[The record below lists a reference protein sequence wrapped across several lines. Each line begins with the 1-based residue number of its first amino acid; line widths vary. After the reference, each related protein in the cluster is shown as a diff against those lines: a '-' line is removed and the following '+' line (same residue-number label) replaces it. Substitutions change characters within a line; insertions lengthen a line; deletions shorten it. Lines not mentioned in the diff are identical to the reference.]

1 MQLNAPYSYF
11 KNFITDEFLDL
22 IVQQTNLYSAQQNVN
37 KPLNVTKN
45 EIEQWLGLVMYFSI
59 FKISDTRMHW
69 SRSVAEFMNVAPYVM
84 SRDRFESIKKNFH
97 LVDNNNITSQ
107 EDKMFKVRPM
117 IDQLREK
124 FNEIKMPQE
133 LCVDEQL
140 VPFKGR
146 SQVKQ
151 YIPSKP
157 YKWDIK
163 YIYSLMLKGSFM
175 NPSLIQA
182 KSSLWKTQMFQI

>member
-1 MQLNAPYSYF
+1 MYSEDIPKIYLLASIITYNLSGIFYFSFYNVTVREHQAYQGNFSEEETSEAATSSRVERQTKRSTAQNWRKEELTSEVPIFYPPTGLNSPILQLNAPYSYF

-84 SRDRFESIKKNFH
+84 SRDRFDSIKK
-97 LVDNNNITSQ
+97 IS
-107 EDKMFKVRPM
+107 M
-117 IDQLREK
+117 
-124 FNEIKMPQE
+124 
-133 LCVDEQL
+133 
-140 VPFKGR
+140 
-146 SQVKQ
+146 
-151 YIPSKP
+151 
-157 YKWDIK
+157 W
-163 YIYSLMLKGSFM
+163 
-175 NPSLIQA
+175 
-182 KSSLWKTQMFQI
+182 